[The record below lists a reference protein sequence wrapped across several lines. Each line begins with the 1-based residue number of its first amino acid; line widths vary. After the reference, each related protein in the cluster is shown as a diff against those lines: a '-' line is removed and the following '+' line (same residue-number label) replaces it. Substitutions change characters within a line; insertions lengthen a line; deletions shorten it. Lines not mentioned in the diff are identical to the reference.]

1 MQSDKAQSVKV
12 QSVKDSALFRPFA
25 YIDGNWVAAD
35 SGEQIDVD
43 NPANGEILG
52 RMPRLGR
59 VETERAIEAAEAAL
73 PGWRNHTAL
82 ERADIL
88 MKWYELMLE
97 NKDELAAIMT
107 AEQGKPVKEAAG
119 EIVYA
124 ASFMRWFA
132 EEARRIYGDTIP
144 AASNQQRIVVTKQP
158 VGVVGA
164 ITPWNFPSSMITR
177 KAAAA
182 LAAGCTLVIK
192 PASQTPF
199 SATAL
204 AALAEQA
211 GVPRGVFNVVPGKA
225 SEIAKAMTDSPIV
238 RKVTFTGSTEVGSSL
253 MAKAAQHIQKISLEL
268 GGNAP
273 FLVFEDADLDAA
285 VEGAIASKFRNAG
298 QTCVCTNRF
307 LVQSSVVNAF
317 SEKLA
322 AAMNSEL
329 KVGDGFEEG
338 VNIGP
343 LIDDDA
349 VAKVTDHIKD
359 ATDKGAQL
367 LLGGHEHSLGG
378 RFFSPTL
385 VSHVTPDM
393 KVATEET
400 FGPLAA
406 VFPFET
412 EEEGVRMANDTQFG
426 LASYFYSKD
435 LGRVWRVAEA
445 LEYGMV
451 GINTGLISNASA
463 PFGGVKASGLG
474 REGSKYG
481 LDEYMETKYLC
492 IDLGKESS

>member
-1 MQSDKAQSVKV
+1 MESLQENS
-12 QSVKDSALFRPFA
+12 LFRPFA

-35 SGEQIDVD
+35 SGEQIEVD
-43 NPANGEILG
+43 DPATGEIVG
-52 RMPRLGR
+52 RMPKLGR
-59 VETERAIEAAEAAL
+59 AETERAIEAAESAWPAWRAL
-73 PGWRNHTAL
+73 TAQ
-82 ERADIL
+82 ERADTL
-88 MKWYELMLE
+88 MKWYDLMLE
-97 NKDELAAIMT
+97 HQDELAAIMT
-107 AEQGKPVKEAAG
+107 AEQGKPLKEAAG
-119 EIVYA
+119 EIAYA
-124 ASFMRWFA
+124 ASFLRWFA
-132 EEARRIYGDTIP
+132 EEARRVYGDTIP
-144 AASNQQRIVVTKQP
+144 AAKSNQRIVVLKQP

-182 LAAGCTLVIK
+182 LAAGCPIVIK

-211 GVPRGVFNVVPGKA
+211 GVPRGVFNVVPGRA
-225 SEIAKAMTDSPIV
+225 SEIAKAMTESPVV
-238 RKVTFTGSTEVGSSL
+238 RKITFTGSTEVGSQL
-253 MAKAAQHIQKISLEL
+253 MAGAAEHIQKVSLEL

-285 VEGAIASKFRNAG
+285 VEGAMASKFRNAG

-307 LVQSSVVNAF
+307 LVQSSVINAF

-329 KVGDGFEEG
+329 HVGPGTDEG

-349 VAKVTDHIKD
+349 VAKVSEHIQD
-359 ATDKGAQL
+359 AVDKGAEL
-367 LLGGHEHSLGG
+367 LLGGHTHPLGG
-378 RFFSPTL
+378 RFFTPTL
-385 VSHVTPDM
+385 VSHANADM
-393 KVATEET
+393 KVAHEET

-406 VFPFET
+406 VLPFDD
-412 EEEGVRMANDTQFG
+412 EEDAVQMANDTRFG
-426 LASYFYSKD
+426 LASYFYAND
-435 LGRVWRVAEA
+435 LRRVWRVAEA

-481 LDEYMETKYLC
+481 LAEYMETKYLC
-492 IDLGKESS
+492 MDLG

>member
-1 MQSDKAQSVKV
+1 MESLQENS
-12 QSVKDSALFRPFA
+12 LFRPFA

-35 SGEQIDVD
+35 SGEQIEVD
-43 NPANGEILG
+43 DPATGEIVG
-52 RMPRLGR
+52 RMPKLGR
-59 VETERAIEAAEAAL
+59 AETERAIEAAESAWPAWRAL
-73 PGWRNHTAL
+73 TAQ
-82 ERADIL
+82 ERADTL
-88 MKWYELMLE
+88 MKWYDLMLE
-97 NKDELAAIMT
+97 HQDELAAIMT
-107 AEQGKPVKEAAG
+107 AEQGKPIKEAAG
-119 EIVYA
+119 EIAYA
-124 ASFMRWFA
+124 ASFLRWFA
-132 EEARRIYGDTIP
+132 EEARRVYGDTIP
-144 AASNQQRIVVTKQP
+144 AAKSNQRIVVLKQP

-182 LAAGCTLVIK
+182 LAAGCPIVIK

-211 GVPRGVFNVVPGKA
+211 GVPRGVFNVVPGRA
-225 SEIAKAMTDSPIV
+225 SEIAKAMTESPVV
-238 RKVTFTGSTEVGSSL
+238 RKITFTGSTEVGSQL
-253 MAKAAQHIQKISLEL
+253 MAGAAEHIQKISLEL

-285 VEGAIASKFRNAG
+285 VEGAMASKFRNAG

-307 LVQSSVVNAF
+307 LVQSSVINAF

-329 KVGDGFEEG
+329 HVGPGTEEG

-349 VAKVTDHIKD
+349 VAKVSEHIQD
-359 ATDKGAQL
+359 AVDKGAEL
-367 LLGGHEHSLGG
+367 LLGGHTHPLGG
-378 RFFSPTL
+378 RFFTPTL
-385 VSHVTPDM
+385 VSHANADM
-393 KVATEET
+393 KVAHEET

-406 VFPFET
+406 VLPFDD
-412 EEEGVRMANDTQFG
+412 EEDAVQMANDTRFG
-426 LASYFYSKD
+426 LASYFYAND
-435 LGRVWRVAEA
+435 LSRVWRVAEA

-481 LDEYMETKYLC
+481 IDEYMETKYLC
-492 IDLGKESS
+492 MDLG

>member
-1 MQSDKAQSVKV
+1 MESLQENS
-12 QSVKDSALFRPFA
+12 LFRPFA

-35 SGEQIDVD
+35 SGEQIEVD
-43 NPANGEILG
+43 DPATGEVVG
-52 RMPRLGR
+52 RMPKLGR
-59 VETERAIEAAEAAL
+59 AETERAIEAAESAWPAWRAL
-73 PGWRNHTAL
+73 TAQ
-82 ERADIL
+82 ERADTL
-88 MKWYELMLE
+88 MKWYDLML
-97 NKDELAAIMT
+97 KHQDELAAIMT
-107 AEQGKPVKEAAG
+107 AEQGKPLKEAAG
-119 EIVYA
+119 EIAYA
-124 ASFMRWFA
+124 ASFLRWFA
-132 EEARRIYGDTIP
+132 EEARRVYGDTIP
-144 AASNQQRIVVTKQP
+144 AAKSNQRIVVLKQP

-182 LAAGCTLVIK
+182 LAAGCPIVIK

-211 GVPRGVFNVVPGKA
+211 GVPRGVFNVVPGRA
-225 SEIAKAMTDSPIV
+225 SEIGKALTESPVV
-238 RKVTFTGSTEVGSSL
+238 RKITFTGSTEVGSQL
-253 MAKAAQHIQKISLEL
+253 MAGAAEHIQKISLEL

-285 VEGAIASKFRNAG
+285 VEGAMASKFRNAG

-307 LVQSSVVNAF
+307 LVQSSVINAF

-329 KVGDGFEEG
+329 QVGPGTEEG

-349 VAKVTDHIKD
+349 VAKVSEHIQD
-359 ATDKGAQL
+359 AVDKGAEL
-367 LLGGHEHSLGG
+367 LLGGHTHPLGG
-378 RFFSPTL
+378 RFFTPTL
-385 VSHVTPDM
+385 VSHANADM
-393 KVATEET
+393 KVAHEET

-406 VFPFET
+406 VIPFDD
-412 EEEGVRMANDTQFG
+412 EEDAVQMANDTRFG
-426 LASYFYSKD
+426 LASYFYAND
-435 LGRVWRVAEA
+435 LSRVWRVAEA

-481 LDEYMETKYLC
+481 IDEYMETKYLC
-492 IDLGKESS
+492 MDLG

>member
-1 MQSDKAQSVKV
+1 MESFQENS
-12 QSVKDSALFRPFA
+12 LFRPFA

-43 NPANGEILG
+43 NPATGEIVG
-52 RMPRLGR
+52 RMPKLGR
-59 VETERAIEAAEAAL
+59 AETERAIEAAESAWPAWRAL
-73 PGWRNHTAL
+73 TAQ

-88 MKWYELMLE
+88 MKWYELMHE
-97 NKDELAAIMT
+97 HQDELAAIMT
-107 AEQGKPVKEAAG
+107 AEQGKPLKEAAG
-119 EIVYA
+119 EIAYA

-132 EEARRIYGDTIP
+132 EEARRVYGDTIP
-144 AASNQQRIVVTKQP
+144 AAKANQRIVVLKQP

-182 LAAGCTLVIK
+182 LAAGCPIVIK

-211 GVPRGVFNVVPGKA
+211 GVPRGVFNVVPGRA
-225 SEIAKAMTDSPIV
+225 SEIAKAMTESPVV
-238 RKVTFTGSTEVGSSL
+238 RKITFTGSTEVGSQL
-253 MAKAAQHIQKISLEL
+253 MSDAAQHIQKVSLEL

-285 VEGAIASKFRNAG
+285 VEGAMASKFRNAG

-329 KVGDGFEEG
+329 HVGPGTEEG

-343 LIDDDA
+343 LIDENA
-349 VAKVTDHIKD
+349 VAKVSEHIQD
-359 ATDKGAQL
+359 AVDKGAEL
-367 LLGGHEHSLGG
+367 LLGGHAHPLGG
-378 RFFSPTL
+378 RFFTPTL
-385 VSHVTPDM
+385 VSHANAEM
-393 KVATEET
+393 KVAHEET

-406 VFPFET
+406 VIPFED
-412 EEEGVRMANDTQFG
+412 EEDAVRMANDTQFG
-426 LASYFYSKD
+426 LASYFYAND
-435 LGRVWRVAEA
+435 LSRVWRVAEA

-481 LDEYMETKYLC
+481 IDEYMETKYLC
-492 IDLGKESS
+492 LELG